1 MAQLNTIQDDKPRT
15 STKDRNSLKDTRID
29 NFDDLI
35 IQDEEP
41 IAGRPSTS
49 KPSGVN
55 NSNNKGNEYRTPEIE
70 KSDAKAKGGNSP
82 KGGQS
87 SAQLTQKSKDYI
99 SSIQTPQET
108 KSFLE
113 KARSILG
120 GDKHTPKYFVDA
132 LPIIV
137 NDPYNINTPERLAN
151 FMGQCM
157 AESGL
162 FPKTEAMNYS
172 AKRLLE
178 VFPKNVTSIQQA
190 REMVAKGPSKIGGW
204 ADRIYG
210 KKFGQVVGKI
220 SPARD
225 GNQGTP
231 EGYTYR
237 GHGLIQTT
245 GKSKFI
251 AFDKKFAGYDESGNV
266 PKIKSLTGYDD
277 FRPIVKGSDPKND
290 PPGAKPRT
298 VEEGH
303 FTIFPDITA
312 NPKDPIWAVIT
323 SLEYFRINK
332 ELLVNNVSPSTSK
345 RLTEI
350 VRGIS
355 GGYQL
360 RHKWASYFYNILK

>member
-1 MAQLNTIQDDKPRT
+1 MNTIQDDKPRT
-15 STKDRNSLKDTRID
+15 STQDRRSLKDTRID

-35 IQDEEP
+35 GQDEEP
-41 IAGRPSTS
+41 VAGKPPTPKTS
-49 KPSGVN
+49 GAN
-55 NSNNKGNEYRTPEIE
+55 NANNKGNEYRTPEIE
-70 KSDAKAKGGNSP
+70 KSDAKAKGGSSP
-82 KGGQS
+82 KGGAS

-99 SSIQTPQET
+99 SSIKTPQET
-108 KSFLE
+108 RSFLE
-113 KARSILG
+113 KARSILSA
-120 GDKHTPKYFVDA
+120 DKHTPRYFIDA

-137 NDPYNINTPERLAN
+137 NDPYNINTPERLSN

-162 FPKTEAMNYS
+162 FPKTEAMGYS

-178 VFPKNVTSIQQA
+178 VFPKNVKSIQQA
-190 REMVAKGPSKIGGW
+190 REMVAKGPSKLGGW
-204 ADRIYG
+204 ADKIYG

-277 FRPIVKGSDPKND
+277 FRPIVKGSDPAND
-290 PPGAKPRT
+290 PPGAKPRE

>member
-15 STKDRNSLKDTRID
+15 TTRDRKTLQDNRID

-35 IQDEEP
+35 VEEEEP
-41 IAGRPSTS
+41 VAGKPTGTRPSGRNST
-49 KPSGVN
+49 N
-55 NSNNKGNEYRTPEIE
+55 NRGDEYSIPEIE
-70 KSDAKAKGGNSP
+70 KSDAKAKGGSSP
-82 KGGQS
+82 KGGAT

-99 SSIQTPQET
+99 SSIQTPKET
-108 KSFLE
+108 KNFLD
-113 KARSILG
+113 KAKSILG
-120 GDKHTPKYFVDA
+120 RDKHTPKYFVDA
-132 LPIIV
+132 LPIII

-162 FPKTEAMNYS
+162 FPKSEGMNYS
-172 AKRLLE
+172 AKRLRE
-178 VFPKNVTSIQQA
+178 VFPENVKSIQQA

-245 GKSKFI
+245 GKSKFL
-251 AFDKKFAGYDESGNV
+251 AFDRKFAGYDESGNV
-266 PKIKSLTGYDD
+266 PKVKSVTGYDD
-277 FRPIVKGSDPKND
+277 FRPIVRGSDPKND
-290 PPGAKPRT
+290 PPGAKPRD

-303 FTIFPDITA
+303 FIIFPDITS

-332 ELLVNNVSPSTSK
+332 ELLVNTVSPSTSK
-345 RLTEI
+345 QLTKI

>member
-15 STKDRNSLKDTRID
+15 TTRDRKTLQDNRID

-35 IQDEEP
+35 LEEEEP
-41 IAGRPSTS
+41 VAGKPGQ
-49 KPSGVN
+49 KPSGKN
-55 NSNNKGNEYRTPEIE
+55 NASNRGNEYSIPEIE
-70 KSDAKAKGGNSP
+70 KPDAKPKGGRSP
-82 KGGQS
+82 KGGPTS
-87 SAQLTQKSKDYI
+87 SQLTQKARDYV
-99 SSIQTPQET
+99 SSIQTPREV
-108 KSFLE
+108 KGFLE
-113 KARSILG
+113 KARAILG
-120 GDKHTPKYFVDA
+120 ADQHTPKYFVDA

-137 NDPYNINTPERLAN
+137 NEPYNINTPERLAN

-162 FPKTEAMNYS
+162 YPKSEAMNYS

-245 GKSKFI
+245 GKSKFL
-251 AFDKKFAGYDESGNV
+251 AFDRKFAGYDESGNV
-266 PKIKSLTGYDD
+266 PKAKSVTGYDD

-290 PPGAKPRT
+290 PPGAKPRDI
-298 VEEGH
+298 EEGH
-303 FTIFPDITA
+303 FIIFPDITS

-360 RHKWASYFYNILK
+360 RHKWASYFYNKLK